1 MFDIPES
8 DSMTIL
14 PGKKFTS
21 KLPLSVDEQK
31 YIARCLTKHDDDFKK
46 MARDIKLNDMQHT
59 EAKLEKMAALFFLL
73 TTEQLRT
80 DVPSNIRHL
89 MNHCQGEEED
99 DARER

>member
-1 MFDIPES
+1 
-8 DSMTIL
+8 MTIL

-31 YIARCLTKHDDDFKK
+31 YIAQCLTKHGDDFKK

-73 TTEQLRT
+73 TAEQLRT
-80 DVPSNIRHL
+80 DVPNNILHL
-89 MNHCQGEEED
+89 MNHRQGGEED
-99 DARER
+99 GARER